1 MQESSTLPDPVTKTQ
16 KSLAPYIKQRQE
28 VTQIRRVLASH
39 LNSNLHPQELGT
51 LPQPLSLI
59 DSSSGLE
66 VTPHGLRG
74 LQKEYIRC
82 ARANVTARR
91 DYAQLSNGHRA
102 KQDST
107 KVPHQQESEDPTSDF
122 LHLVKQ
128 QQKHD
133 VLCISQDYIN
143 MLNKK
148 PAATP
153 QHLDP
158 QEVLKNVDSLPHV
171 PSEVLQA
178 PGTKSNPEGGDLS
191 ALLDRLEKSVLRA
204 KLLLKRE
211 QKLLARF
218 RAGNE
223 SPSVA
228 QTSKLQA
235 LGTARNELINWI
247 ESELAR
253 AGDSPESGEDF
264 HSPSSGVG
272 SEREFMDSQ
281 LALISRQYSRYAKVR
296 QSLVNATS
304 CNLDIQLPGA
314 VEDVDVAESMET
326 KSVNY
331 TSHITHPYFE
341 ELISISNQQKATSQQ
356 KSHLTISLAKLL
368 KEASQGLDRLAD
380 ESHLLQ
386 AHPAPN
392 KPIQR
397 RGMETSVSFGDE
409 ISNHEKPDSSKR
421 ARGWTYASESS
432 ATLAKIKTLEK
443 LEEGSTLID
452 STRQSFL
459 DLQHLLGTESMEE
472 TEREGTI
479 VSNDIWRKL
488 NGTLGAI

>member
-1 MQESSTLPDPVTKTQ
+1 MQEFSNLTDPVANLQ
-16 KSLAPYIKQRQE
+16 QSLGPYIKQRQE
-28 VTQIRRVLASH
+28 VTQIRRILASH
-39 LNSNLHPQELGT
+39 LNSNLHPQESGT

-59 DSSSGLE
+59 ESSSGLE
-66 VTPHGLRG
+66 STPHGLRG

-82 ARANVTARR
+82 ARGNVKARK
-91 DYAQLSNGHRA
+91 DYAQISSEHRT
-102 KQDST
+102 KQNAT
-107 KVPHQQESEDPTSDF
+107 KVLHQQDAEDPISNF

-148 PAATP
+148 PAAMSH
-153 QHLDP
+153 HLDP
-158 QEVLKNVDSLPHV
+158 QKVLKNVESLPHV

-178 PGTKSNPEGGDLS
+178 PGTNSNPEGGDLC

-204 KLLLKRE
+204 KMLLKRE

-218 RAGNE
+218 RAGQK
-223 SPSVA
+223 SPSVI

-247 ESELAR
+247 ETELAR
-253 AGDSPESGEDF
+253 AGDSPDSEEDC
-264 HSPSSGVG
+264 HSSSPDVG
-272 SEREFMDSQ
+272 SEREFMKSQ
-281 LALISRQYSRYAKVR
+281 LALISRQYARYAKVR
-296 QSLVNATS
+296 QGLVNATS
-304 CNLDIQLPGA
+304 CNLDIELGGS
-314 VEDVDVAESMET
+314 VEETGVPEPLEPKSM
-326 KSVNY
+326 NF

-341 ELISISNQQKATSQQ
+341 ELVSISNQQKSTSQQ

-386 AHPAPN
+386 AHPAPS
-392 KPIQR
+392 KPVQR
-397 RGMETSVSFGDE
+397 RGMETSGSFGDE

-421 ARGWTYASESS
+421 ARGWTYASESA
-432 ATLAKIKTLEK
+432 ATLAKMATLER

-459 DLQHLLGTESMEE
+459 DLQHLLGTESTEE
-472 TEREGTI
+472 PDHEGTL
-479 VSNDIWRKL
+479 VSKDIWVKID
-488 NGTLGAI
+488 GTLGAI